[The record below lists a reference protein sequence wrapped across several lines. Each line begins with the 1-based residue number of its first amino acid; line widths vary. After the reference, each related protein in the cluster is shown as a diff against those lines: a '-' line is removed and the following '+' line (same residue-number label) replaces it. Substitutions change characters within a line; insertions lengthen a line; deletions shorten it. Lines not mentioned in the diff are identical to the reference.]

1 MPCLSAADVLFRLLR
16 VCSNLNCSHRAMQS
30 DGKLK
35 GTQLKSNCGS
45 VTVFKDFPVLFV
57 SDSDN

>member
-1 MPCLSAADVLFRLLR
+1 
-16 VCSNLNCSHRAMQS
+16 MQS

-45 VTVFKDFPVLFV
+45 VIVFLDFCILCLIQSINWKMGVSVEENLSCEDQHMQQVL
-57 SDSDN
+57 S